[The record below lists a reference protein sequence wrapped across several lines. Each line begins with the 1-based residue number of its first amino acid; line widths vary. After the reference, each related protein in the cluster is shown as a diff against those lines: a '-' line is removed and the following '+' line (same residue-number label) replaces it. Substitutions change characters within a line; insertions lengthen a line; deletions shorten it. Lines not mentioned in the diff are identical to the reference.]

1 MVDDEI
7 KLVVSSQF
15 DFDTIRVATNNF
27 SDANK
32 LGQGGFGPV
41 YKVNIASLQLN
52 LSVFQNMVRPDCWPI
67 WMHKTPLLWHL
78 QGTLFNK
85 QEVAIKRL
93 SSNSCQ
99 GNIEFKNE
107 VILMSRLQHRN
118 LVRLLGFCYESEER
132 LLVYEFLPNKSL
144 DKIIFGKFAY
154 S

>member
-1 MVDDEI
+1 M
-7 KLVVSSQF
+7 
-15 DFDTIRVATNNF
+15 
-27 SDANK
+27 
-32 LGQGGFGPV
+32 
-41 YKVNIASLQLN
+41 
-52 LSVFQNMVRPDCWPI
+52 
-67 WMHKTPLLWHL
+67 
-78 QGTLFNK
+78 LFNE

-93 SSNSCQ
+93 SSNSGQ
-99 GNIEFKNE
+99 GEIEFKNE